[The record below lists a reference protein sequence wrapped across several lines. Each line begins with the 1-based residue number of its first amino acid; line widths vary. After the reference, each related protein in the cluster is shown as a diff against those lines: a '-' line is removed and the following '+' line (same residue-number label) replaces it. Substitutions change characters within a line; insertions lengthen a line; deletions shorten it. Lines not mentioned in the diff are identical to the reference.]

1 MTSTITITDESSVA
15 VIDIEGIIGTP
26 EQLQFDNKNE
36 RIATFE
42 RFSESLAKI
51 KQLNAKHIVVNIRST
66 GGSVNDALL
75 IFDALSELDASVT
88 TRCYGYVA
96 SAATIIAQAASPGL
110 REISP
115 NALYLIH
122 CSESSAEGNSLSMA
136 ATLDMLNATDQRIAS
151 IYAAKSGRHAKN
163 FIDLMN
169 QNNGKGRWL
178 SAQEALDAG
187 LVDSIIA
194 SSTPSHLSRNQSDYR
209 ELLEV
214 CSILGMT
221 PPPDNYSNNSLLSH
235 LKNLWNKLGDLF
247 RTDPHNNLSTS
258 DNKVCNT
265 NETSTDM
272 VGETCRLEEK
282 TCKNTPQPD
291 ANTNNSELSGDVNN
305 ATDISDRISELPDNA
320 TTPPTD
326 KTVAI
331 TIRRNAQ
338 SEAYPTTTD
347 DIEDPY
353 IEERIPTANEQA
365 YWQDALS
372 IRNRH

>member
-26 EQLQFDNKNE
+26 EQLQFDSKDE

-66 GGSVNDALL
+66 GGCVNDALL
-75 IFDALSELDASVT
+75 IFDALSELDATVT

-96 SAATIIAQAASPGL
+96 SAATIIAQAASPGH

-136 ATLDMLNATDQRIAS
+136 ATLDMLNATDQRIAN
-151 IYAAKSGRHAKN
+151 IYADKSGRPAGE
-163 FIDLMN
+163 FISLMN

-178 SAQEALDAG
+178 SAQEALNAG
-187 LVDSIIA
+187 LVDTIITATA
-194 SSTPSHLSRNQSDYR
+194 SNLTRNQCDYS
-209 ELLEV
+209 ELVEV
-214 CSILGMT
+214 CSMLGLT
-221 PPPDNYSNNSLLSH
+221 PPPDCNPNTSSISH
-235 LKNLWNKLGDLF
+235 LKNLWYKLCELF
-247 RTDPHNNLSTS
+247 RGSPHNPLTS
-258 DNKVCNT
+258 NNK
-265 NETSTDM
+265 TSN
-272 VGETCRLEEK
+272 GGRS
-282 TCKNTPQPD
+282 PQSQSD
-291 ANTNNSELSGDVNN
+291 ITTRESVNSDGIANNSEVSCDTANPTEATAIASG
-305 ATDISDRISELPDNA
+305 LPDNA
-320 TTPPTD
+320 TVTPTD
-326 KTVAI
+326 KTIAI

-338 SEAYPTTTD
+338 SEAYPTLTA
-347 DIEDPY
+347 DIEDPF

-365 YWQDALS
+365 YQQDALS
-372 IRNRH
+372 FRNKY